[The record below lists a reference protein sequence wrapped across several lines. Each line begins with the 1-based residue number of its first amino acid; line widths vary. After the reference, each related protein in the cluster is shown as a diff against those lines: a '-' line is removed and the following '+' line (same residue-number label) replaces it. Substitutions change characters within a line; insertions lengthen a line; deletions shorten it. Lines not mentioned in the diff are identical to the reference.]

1 MSSRTQPISQTQE
14 MRIQQNEIGISWN
27 DSRRRKTGNGPCE
40 TGRNTRLAYS
50 YESERSLIF
59 PWIWKLLPE
68 IYSDITRPLNDL
80 MKKDRKFEWNND
92 CQQAFDL
99 LKKKFTEEPVL
110 MMPDHTK
117 PFQIKSDVSKVA
129 TGAVLTQLDSNG
141 DRHPCAFLSKTL
153 SPTERNHEIYDQE
166 LLGIIRAL
174 EEWRY
179 YIQGSSHTTIVFSD
193 HKNLTYFRTA
203 QKLNRR
209 QARWSLYLSEF
220 DILLIH
226 LPGLKMIQSDTLSRR
241 PDYGL
246 NNEHDNE
253 DIILLPDNLFIN
265 LLDVDL
271 QKRITKTKEMD
282 YKVKET
288 LDLLLKNRPTNL
300 QKDLSDWKTEEIDGK
315 MTLFYKEKNY
325 IPKDQ
330 ELRRDIVK
338 MFHDHETAGHPGE
351 LETYNSI

>member
-1 MSSRTQPISQTQE
+1 
-14 MRIQQNEIGISWN
+14 
-27 DSRRRKTGNGPCE
+27 
-40 TGRNTRLAYS
+40 
-50 YESERSLIF
+50 
-59 PWIWKLLPE
+59 
-68 IYSDITRPLNDL
+68 
-80 MKKDRKFEWNND
+80 
-92 CQQAFDL
+92 
-99 LKKKFTEEPVL
+99 
-110 MMPDHTK
+110 
-117 PFQIKSDVSKVA
+117 
-129 TGAVLTQLDSNG
+129 
-141 DRHPCAFLSKTL
+141 
-153 SPTERNHEIYDQE
+153 
-166 LLGIIRAL
+166 
-174 EEWRY
+174 
-179 YIQGSSHTTIVFSD
+179 
-193 HKNLTYFRTA
+193 
-203 QKLNRR
+203 
-209 QARWSLYLSEF
+209 
-220 DILLIH
+220 
-226 LPGLKMIQSDTLSRR
+226 MIQSDTLSRR

-325 IPKDQ
+325 IPIDQ